1 MFHMTVLL
9 CELEDFNCCFLV
21 EACPERTQTFFA
33 FLCIW
38 ISHSLSH
45 FRPRIA
51 HRFNWIVSCKRSLM
65 DSLFFAKKKYSCRS
79 DLHFFPFLKGKAGY
93 DIHRVC
99 ICSMEDG
106 RYIRRDHQLCAFSC
120 PSLDL
125 LLAMCS
131 PKFPSTWPAWA
142 CEILGRMPCVVLP
155 CLRVQMHLPNLPKLK
170 VPNYTDIT
178 NWG

>member
-106 RYIRRDHQLCAFSC
+106 RYIRRDHHLCAFSC
-120 PSLDL
+120 PSWSAFGDVFSEIPECLTCLSMWNSWSDAL
-125 LLAMCS
+125 CS
-131 PKFPSTWPAWA
+131 VT
-142 CEILGRMPCVVLP
+142 MPESADALT
-155 CLRVQMHLPNLPKLK
+155 KLTK
-170 VPNYTDIT
+170 AKGT
-178 NWG
+178 